1 MKVDPVNLYW
11 GYMGIRAEKLQLPF
25 NSPEERA
32 RLQICHARVLH
43 LVKSPT
49 SLVSP
54 SHIPIVH
61 SQLFFRCLGPERR
74 GLLYKFKTS
83 SFAA

>member
-32 RLQICHARVLH
+32 RLQICHASF
-43 LVKSPT
+43 KSPT
-49 SLVSP
+49 SPVSP
-54 SHIPIVH
+54 PHIP
-61 SQLFFRCLGPERR
+61 
-74 GLLYKFKTS
+74 
-83 SFAA
+83 